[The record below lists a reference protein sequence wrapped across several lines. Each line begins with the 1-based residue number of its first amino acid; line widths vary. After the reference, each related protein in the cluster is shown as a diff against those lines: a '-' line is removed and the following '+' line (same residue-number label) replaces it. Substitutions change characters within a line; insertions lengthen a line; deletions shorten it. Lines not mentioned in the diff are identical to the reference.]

1 MSREIRANPQIASLS
16 AMLTVW
22 EIVII
27 EWRMK
32 SPLAMTALKEGDQL
46 EEGGRGN
53 LAMEMRTE
61 LPSTLTG

>member
-1 MSREIRANPQIASLS
+1 
-16 AMLTVW
+16 MLTVW